1 MIDIIIAVLT
11 VFEALI
17 ALLLIGII
25 LIQQSKAGGGLGAM
39 GGGMTETVFGASAG
53 NVLTKATVVLA
64 SIFLGITLLLTVITG
79 YRRPARSVVDIVPE
93 EAVTRAPAASESAS
107 ESPAT
112 DSATAAADSGAA
124 GPDASA
130 MQEAPPPAT
139 APAPAAAAE

>member
-1 MIDIIIAVLT
+1 MVDIIIAVLT

-79 YRRPARSVVDIVPE
+79 HRRPTRSVVDTVAAETVAP
-93 EAVTRAPAASESAS
+93 APAAP

-112 DSATAAADSGAA
+112 DSATNGGGGGTA
-124 GPDASA
+124 GPDAAA
-130 MQEAPPPAT
+130 MEETPPPAA

>member
-93 EAVTRAPAASESAS
+93 EAVTPAPAAS

-112 DSATAAADSGAA
+112 DSATDAADSGAA
-124 GPDASA
+124 GPAASA

-139 APAPAAAAE
+139 ATAPAAAAE